1 MSDPVGNA
9 YGTATWQDFT
19 HNWRQKDSDWL
30 QKRSVLRYDTNA
42 ARNAVATH
50 EVGQVIYNLETDR
63 LELRKKDASWA
74 GLYTID
80 GLIIEPSGSDIKM
93 RHPTVAGTNGLVFTT
108 AGLISTQ
115 LPIVTAGNQ
124 LRFEATGLT
133 INTGTKVAK
142 LTTDAS
148 YLKSDAP
155 ISAPGLVS
163 STSLSVATTSTFT
176 GAITASTATFSGLV
190 TCNGYVALQDAPT
203 ATTHATN
210 KAYVD
215 GQIGTR
221 LSTEGGYLTGW
232 TAIHQDDSASGGAC
246 FRLRDVSN
254 KPYMDWMDWA
264 GNQLGWIQGTT
275 ANLTVYAKGDILLN
289 SGGGQVRTSDA
300 IFTTGGINRFFSQAH
315 YFIGSSNTCYLA
327 FFGAGSNVD
336 TMGSR
341 YGYIGYSNSGYLYH
355 INEVN
360 SGSNFYQCDYAHVY
374 KMSTSGSTAAQVEM
388 GRWQYN
394 VGFMV
399 KRDGNYT
406 HTVEGHVLWNNGLYY
421 STTTHGDAAT
431 NFYVNRLA
439 GAHGDRWMWFGKDSV
454 WIASIYQNGTTG
466 AVFATTSDYRAKT
479 IVSKITDATERFM
492 ALRTY
497 RTTWN
502 GDPDR
507 GVTDE
512 FMAHEVQAIVPDAV
526 LGEKDAVDED
536 GNPVHQQMA
545 EYRLMPLTVATLQE
559 TIERV
564 AALERNLSRPQAA

>member
-1 MSDPVGNA
+1 MSDPVGNN

-42 ARNAVATH
+42 ARNAITP
-50 EVGQVIYNLETDR
+50 EVGQLIYNLETDR
-63 LELRKKDASWA
+63 LELRKKDNSWA
-74 GLYTID
+74 ALYTID
-80 GLIIEPSGSDIKM
+80 GLVIEPVSADIKL
-93 RHPTVAGTNGLVFTT
+93 RHPSVAGNNGLVFTAT
-108 AGLISTQ
+108 GLISTQ
-115 LPIVTAGNQ
+115 VPIVTAGNQ

-133 INTGTKVAK
+133 VNTGTKVAK
-142 LTTDAS
+142 ITTDAT
-148 YLKSDAP
+148 YLKSDSAF
-155 ISAPGLVS
+155 SAPGLVS
-163 STSLSVATTSTFT
+163 STTLSVATTSTFT
-176 GAITASTATFSGLV
+176 GAVTAASTLTVTGALTASAAYLSSGQP
-190 TCNGYVALQDAPT
+190 N
-203 ATTHATN
+203 ATN
-210 KAYVD
+210 SLTRKDYVD
-215 GQIGTR
+215 GRDALYLPLGGGTMSNYI
-221 LSTEGGYLTGW
+221 LV
-232 TAIHQDDSASGGAC
+232 HQDNSGAGGLC
-246 FRLRDVSN
+246 FRARSIDN
-254 KPYMDWMDWA
+254 KPYIDWMDWA
-264 GNQLGWIQGTT
+264 GTQLGWMQGTL
-275 ANLTVYAKGDILLN
+275 ANLTMYARGDILLN

-300 IFTTGGINRFFSQAH
+300 VYTTGGVNRFFSQALML
-315 YFIGSSNTCYLA
+315 IGSASSVHIDFY
-327 FFGAGSNVD
+327 GAGSSVD
-336 TMGSR
+336 TAGSR
-341 YGYIGYSNSGYLYH
+341 YGWTGYSSSGYFFMV
-355 INEVN
+355 NEVN

-479 IVSKITDATERFM
+479 VVSKITDATERFM